1 MVRHCWPATHALDSH
16 GICRTLQQGPEQVAK
31 AVALLHAYDLS
42 RDDWEAI
49 NEVCQLR
56 GQSNPF
62 VHR

>member
-1 MVRHCWPATHALDSH
+1 
-16 GICRTLQQGPEQVAK
+16 
-31 AVALLHAYDLS
+31 VALLHAYDLS